1 LRKPSRKKP
10 TIQLLVFSGCPL
22 ANAARASLGQ
32 ALAELQIAGYVE
44 VDLLDPAT
52 PAELR
57 AWGSP
62 TILVD
67 GEDVTGG
74 RPGDGIGCRVYE
86 GPDRVPAA
94 ATIVASIERRR
105 SGARR
110 SRSRRG
116 R

>member
-1 LRKPSRKKP
+1 MRKPSRKKP

-22 ANAARASLGQ
+22 ANAARASLHE

-67 GEDVTGG
+67 GEDVT
-74 RPGDGIGCRVYE
+74 VYE
-86 GPDRVPAA
+86 GPDGVPAA

-105 SGARR
+105 SAARR
-110 SRSRRG
+110 SRSRR
-116 R
+116 RRRPRFEATS